1 MESIIFLWKLS
12 IPIIL
17 LGIHDEFQEES
28 WGFAKTEAI
37 KYRVFSSVNFS
48 LCSLPP
54 S

>member
-17 LGIHDEFQEES
+17 LGIRYDEFQEES

-48 LCSLPP
+48 LCS
-54 S
+54 